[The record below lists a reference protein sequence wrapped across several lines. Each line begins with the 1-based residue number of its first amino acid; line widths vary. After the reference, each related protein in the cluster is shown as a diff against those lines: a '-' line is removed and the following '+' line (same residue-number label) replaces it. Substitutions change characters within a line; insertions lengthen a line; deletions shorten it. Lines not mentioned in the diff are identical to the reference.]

1 MKGISDLT
9 RKITTWSKA
18 DDHKLFRLMCYL
30 KGTTDYVLEG
40 YIRDKPEALKLNL
53 YTDADHASGV
63 EDV

>member
-9 RKITTWSKA
+9 RRITTWSKA
-18 DDHKLFRLMCYL
+18 DDRKLFRLMCYL